1 MADSSSR
8 PSSGKATPTPS
19 SPREGDLD
27 TIEGQSH
34 PRDGTLPQAE
44 DKPINANW
52 GDESQKKPIKTKPKL
67 EKQPPRYSEGASHK
81 REERVV
87 TPPPFSDS
95 EEPVFHTPSGPR
107 QGNPQQPNELWEP
120 KPRPEYLEIL
130 ANPIDKFWSETEED
144 SERHR
149 RRPVFRPRD
158 IARRESVEL
167 CAIHCNKDY
176 TKYEP
181 IRLRSPSYICPKL
194 NRTHS
199 ATFYIDPK
207 ILPLAFIE
215 AACMD
220 LRRAHAAGEITA
232 EISEKRKQRS
242 RKRGAPDPIRT
253 PSSGSDSD
261 DDWRPFRDSK
271 SLDSPSDSLV
281 TSIDSSLESDDSSE
295 NPSSRSSSWSN
306 SSSSSE
312 ANRNNKDR
320 KPSQSSEDSSYD
332 SGDQSPLNNY
342 KKYKKKSRK
351 TLKSATRTPSPASVD
366 SGESLPAHKPLVP
379 IGPATPTDVI
389 RGLPPNSTPENKDS
403 ESDDSDMATTTQDL
417 VDTLTKTLKEINQSP
432 AIPLPIFKGKK
443 GEDPEDH
450 ILKVEDYFT
459 LHSIE
464 DTSEK
469 IKRFKTTLCEIA
481 RKWVDTLDLKI
492 VTKWDSKKPRDKHA
506 ALKQLFLQRF
516 AKEGRTLESAYDA
529 WKTLSFDPA
538 KEDIEQF
545 IAKVRNLA
553 RKLGYNKDAQLMAVK
568 NVLPRDV
575 YGICMTQNDLGEL
588 EKFLVQLFSNPKMRE
603 AVPGPAVVS
612 SEPGVFSI
620 GQHVDNRVVGATSAE
635 LDKIRH
641 DMNSMQ
647 VRFNNMSATDTRDK
661 LPKKPWKPE
670 VTPPRRRGGSN
681 RGRGRR
687 GFSSSRRDDQ
697 GRNNSGNG
705 QNTQN
710 NEQRLKNNGF
720 RSRGQY
726 RESRRGQFRGRGR
739 GQARFDK
746 SPNVRRPRV
755 ASKTVDKDQMR
766 CHYCNEPGHF
776 IRECQKRSRDEGGS
790 QRFSGLNSEYYDDE
804 YSYDDDYRDYEEEYE
819 DDVFASLNA

>member
-1 MADSSSR
+1 M
-8 PSSGKATPTPS
+8 
-19 SPREGDLD
+19 
-27 TIEGQSH
+27 
-34 PRDGTLPQAE
+34 
-44 DKPINANW
+44 
-52 GDESQKKPIKTKPKL
+52 
-67 EKQPPRYSEGASHK
+67 
-81 REERVV
+81 
-87 TPPPFSDS
+87 
-95 EEPVFHTPSGPR
+95 
-107 QGNPQQPNELWEP
+107 
-120 KPRPEYLEIL
+120 EIL
-130 ANPIDKFWSETEED
+130 TNPIDKFWSETEED
-144 SERHR
+144 SELHR
-149 RRPVFRPRD
+149 RQPVSRPRN
-158 IARRESVEL
+158 IERRESIEL
-167 CAIHCNKDY
+167 CAIHYDEDY

-181 IRLRSPSYICPKL
+181 IRLKSPSYVYPKV
-194 NRTHS
+194 NRAHS

-207 ILPLAFIE
+207 VLPLAFIN
-215 AACMD
+215 AAYID
-220 LRRAHAAGEITA
+220 LRRAHTAGEITA

-242 RKRGAPDPIRT
+242 RKRGTPDPLRT

-271 SLDSPSDSLV
+271 SLDSPSDSSV
-281 TSIDSSLESDDSSE
+281 TSIDSSLESDDSR
-295 NPSSRSSSWSN
+295 SRSSSWSD
-306 SSSSSE
+306 SSSSSK
-312 ANRNNKDR
+312 ANRKSKDR
-320 KPSQSSEDSSYD
+320 KSSQSSDDSSDESSY
-332 SGDQSPLNNY
+332 QSPLNNY

-351 TLKSATRTPSPASVD
+351 TPKIAIRTPSPASVD
-366 SGESLPAHKPLVP
+366 SRESTPAHKPLVP
-379 IGPATPTDVI
+379 IGPIAPTDVI
-389 RGLPPNSTPENKDS
+389 LGLTPNSTPENKDS
-403 ESDDSDMATTTQDL
+403 ENDDSDMATTTQDL
-417 VDTLTKTLKEINQSP
+417 VDTLTKMLREINQSP
-432 AIPLPIFKGKK
+432 AVPLPIFKGKK

-464 DTSEK
+464 DASEK
-469 IKRFKTTLCEIA
+469 IKRFKTTLCEVA
-481 RKWVDTLDLKI
+481 RKWVDTLDFKI
-492 VTKWDSKKPRDKHA
+492 VTKWESKKPRDKHA

-516 AKEGRTLESAYDA
+516 VKEGRTLESAYDA

-687 GFSSSRRDDQ
+687 GSVSSRRDDQ
-697 GRNNSGNG
+697 RRNGIGNG
-705 QNTQN
+705 RNTQN
-710 NEQRLKNNGF
+710 NEQRFKNNGF
-720 RSRGQY
+720 RRRGQF
-726 RESRRGQFRGRGR
+726 RESLRGQFRGRGGGR
-739 GQARFDK
+739 GRFDK
-746 SPNVRRPRV
+746 SPNVKRPRV

-776 IRECQKRSRDEGGS
+776 MRECQKHSRDEGGS
-790 QRFSGLNSEYYDDE
+790 QCFSGLNSEYYDDE
-804 YSYDDDYRDYEEEYE
+804 SDYDDDYEDYEEEYE
-819 DDVFASLNA
+819 EDVFASLNA

>member
-1 MADSSSR
+1 MD
-8 PSSGKATPTPS
+8 P
-19 SPREGDLD
+19 
-27 TIEGQSH
+27 IEDQSH
-34 PRDGTLPQAE
+34 PSDGTLPQSE
-44 DKPINANW
+44 DKQLNADW
-52 GDESQKKPIKTKPKL
+52 GDESKKKPIKTKPKS
-67 EKQPPRYSEGASHK
+67 EKQPPKYSEGASHK

-87 TPPPFSDS
+87 TPPPFNDS
-95 EEPVFHTPSGPR
+95 EEPVFHTPTGPR
-107 QGNPQQPNELWEP
+107 QGNPQQPSELWEP

-130 ANPIDKFWSETEED
+130 TNPIDKFWSETEED
-144 SERHR
+144 SALHR
-149 RRPVFRPRD
+149 WRPVFRPRN
-158 IARRESVEL
+158 IERRESVEL
-167 CAIHCNKDY
+167 CAIHCDEDY

-181 IRLRSPSYICPKL
+181 IRLNSPSYVCPKV

-207 ILPLAFIE
+207 VLPLAFID
-215 AACMD
+215 AACID

-242 RKRGAPDPIRT
+242 RKRGAPDPLRT

-271 SLDSPSDSLV
+271 VDSPSDSSV
-281 TSIDSSLESDDSSE
+281 TSIDSSLESDDSSD
-295 NPSSRSSSWSN
+295 NSRSRSSSWSN
-306 SSSSSE
+306 SSSSSK
-312 ANRNNKDR
+312 ANRKSKDR
-320 KPSQSSEDSSYD
+320 KSSQSSEDSSDNSSY
-332 SGDQSPLNNY
+332 QSPLNNY

-351 TLKSATRTPSPASVD
+351 TLKSDTRTPSPASVD
-366 SGESLPAHKPLVP
+366 GGESTPAHKPIVP
-379 IGPATPTDVI
+379 IGPTAPTDVI
-389 RGLPPNSTPENKDS
+389 LELPPNSTLENKDS
-403 ESDDSDMATTTQDL
+403 ENEDSDMATTTQDL
-417 VDTLTKTLKEINQSP
+417 VDTLTKMLKEINQSP
-432 AIPLPIFKGKK
+432 AVPLPIFKGKK

-464 DTSEK
+464 DASEK

-481 RKWVDTLDLKI
+481 RKWVDMLDFKI
-492 VTKWDSKKPRDKHA
+492 VMKWESKKPRDKHA

-516 AKEGRTLESAYDA
+516 AKEGRTLESTYDA

-575 YGICMTQNDLGEL
+575 YGICMTQNDLSEL

-603 AVPGPAVVS
+603 VVPGPAAVS

-620 GQHVDNRVVGATSAE
+620 GQHVDNCVVGATSGE

-670 VTPPRRRGGSN
+670 VTPPRRRGGYN
-681 RGRGRR
+681 RGRGRC
-687 GFSSSRRDDQ
+687 GFSSSRRDD
-697 GRNNSGNG
+697 
-705 QNTQN
+705 
-710 NEQRLKNNGF
+710 
-720 RSRGQY
+720 
-726 RESRRGQFRGRGR
+726 
-739 GQARFDK
+739 
-746 SPNVRRPRV
+746 
-755 ASKTVDKDQMR
+755 
-766 CHYCNEPGHF
+766 
-776 IRECQKRSRDEGGS
+776 
-790 QRFSGLNSEYYDDE
+790 
-804 YSYDDDYRDYEEEYE
+804 
-819 DDVFASLNA
+819 

>member
-19 SPREGDLD
+19 SSGEGDLD
-27 TIEGQSH
+27 PIEDQSH
-34 PRDGTLPQAE
+34 PSDGTLPQTE
-44 DKPINANW
+44 DKQLNADW
-52 GDESQKKPIKTKPKL
+52 GDESQKKTIKTKPKS
-67 EKQPPRYSEGASHK
+67 EKQPPKYSEGASHK

-87 TPPPFSDS
+87 TPPPFNDS
-95 EEPVFHTPSGPR
+95 EEPLFQTPTGPR
-107 QGNPQQPNELWEP
+107 QGNPRQPSELWEP
-120 KPRPEYLEIL
+120 KPRSGYLEIL
-130 ANPIDKFWSETEED
+130 TNPIDKFWSETEED
-144 SERHR
+144 SELHR
-149 RRPVFRPRD
+149 WQPVSRPRN
-158 IARRESVEL
+158 IERRESIEL
-167 CAIHCNKDY
+167 CAIHYDEDY

-181 IRLRSPSYICPKL
+181 IRLKSPSYVYPKV
-194 NRTHS
+194 NRAHS

-207 ILPLAFIE
+207 VLPLAFIN
-215 AACMD
+215 AAYID
-220 LRRAHAAGEITA
+220 LRRAHTAGEITA

-242 RKRGAPDPIRT
+242 RKRGTPDPLRT

-261 DDWRPFRDSK
+261 DDWRPFHDSK
-271 SLDSPSDSLV
+271 SLDSPSDSSV
-281 TSIDSSLESDDSSE
+281 TSIDSSLESDDSR
-295 NPSSRSSSWSN
+295 SRSSSWSD
-306 SSSSSE
+306 SSSSSK
-312 ANRNNKDR
+312 ANRKSKDR
-320 KPSQSSEDSSYD
+320 KSSQSSDDSSDNSSY
-332 SGDQSPLNNY
+332 QSPLNNY

-351 TLKSATRTPSPASVD
+351 TPKIAIRTPSPASVD
-366 SGESLPAHKPLVP
+366 SRESTPAHKLLVP
-379 IGPATPTDVI
+379 IGPIAPTDVI
-389 RGLPPNSTPENKDS
+389 LGLTPNSTPENKDS
-403 ESDDSDMATTTQDL
+403 ENDDSDMATTTQDL
-417 VDTLTKTLKEINQSP
+417 VDTLTKMLREINQSP
-432 AIPLPIFKGKK
+432 AVPLPIFKGKK

-464 DTSEK
+464 DASEK
-469 IKRFKTTLCEIA
+469 IKRFKTMLCEVA
-481 RKWVDTLDLKI
+481 RKWVDTLDFKI
-492 VTKWDSKKPRDKHA
+492 VTKWESKKPRDKHA

-516 AKEGRTLESAYDA
+516 VKEGRTLESAYDA

-687 GFSSSRRDDQ
+687 RSVSSRRDDQ
-697 GRNNSGNG
+697 RRNGIGNG

-710 NEQRLKNNGF
+710 NEQRFKNNGF
-720 RSRGQY
+720 RRRGQF
-726 RESRRGQFRGRGR
+726 RESLRGQFRGRGGGR
-739 GQARFDK
+739 GRFDK
-746 SPNVRRPRV
+746 SPNVKHPRV

-776 IRECQKRSRDEGGS
+776 MRECQKRSRDEGGS
-790 QRFSGLNSEYYDDE
+790 QCFSGLNSEYYDDE
-804 YSYDDDYRDYEEEYE
+804 SDYDDDYEDYEEEYE
-819 DDVFASLNA
+819 EDVFASLNA

>member
-1 MADSSSR
+1 M
-8 PSSGKATPTPS
+8 
-19 SPREGDLD
+19 D
-27 TIEGQSH
+27 TIEDQSH
-34 PRDGTLPQAE
+34 PSDGTLPQAE
-44 DKPINANW
+44 DKPIDTNW
-52 GDESQKKPIKTKPKL
+52 GDESQKKPIKTKPKSG
-67 EKQPPRYSEGASHK
+67 KQPPKYSEGASHK
-81 REERVV
+81 KEEKVV
-87 TPPPFSDS
+87 TPPPFDES
-95 EEPVFHTPSGPR
+95 EEPVFHTPTGPR
-107 QGNPQQPNELWEP
+107 QENPQQPSDHWEP
-120 KPRPEYLEIL
+120 KPSPEYLEIL
-130 ANPIDKFWSETEED
+130 TNPIDKFWSEAEED
-144 SERHR
+144 SEIHR
-149 RRPVFRPRD
+149 RRPVLHPRD
-158 IARRESVEL
+158 IERRESVEL
-167 CAIHCNKDY
+167 CAIHCDKDY

-181 IRLRSPSYICPKL
+181 IRLNSPSYKCPKL
-194 NRTHS
+194 NRTYS

-207 ILPLAFIE
+207 ALPLAFID
-215 AACMD
+215 AACVD

-366 SGESLPAHKPLVP
+366 SGESIPAHKPLVP
-379 IGPATPTDVI
+379 IGPTTPTDVI

-464 DTSEK
+464 DASEK

-670 VTPPRRRGGSN
+670 VTPPTRK
-681 RGRGRR
+681 
-687 GFSSSRRDDQ
+687 
-697 GRNNSGNG
+697 
-705 QNTQN
+705 
-710 NEQRLKNNGF
+710 E
-720 RSRGQY
+720 
-726 RESRRGQFRGRGR
+726 
-739 GQARFDK
+739 
-746 SPNVRRPRV
+746 
-755 ASKTVDKDQMR
+755 
-766 CHYCNEPGHF
+766 
-776 IRECQKRSRDEGGS
+776 
-790 QRFSGLNSEYYDDE
+790 
-804 YSYDDDYRDYEEEYE
+804 
-819 DDVFASLNA
+819 

>member
-8 PSSGKATPTPS
+8 PSSGKATPTHS

-27 TIEGQSH
+27 TIEDQSH
-34 PRDGTLPQAE
+34 PSDGTLPRAE
-44 DKPINANW
+44 DKPIDANW
-52 GDESQKKPIKTKPKL
+52 GDGSQNKPTKTKPKS
-67 EKQPPRYSEGASHK
+67 ESQSPRYSEGASYK

-87 TPPPFSDS
+87 IPPPFNDS
-95 EEPVFHTPSGPR
+95 EEPVFHTPTGPR
-107 QGNPQQPNELWEP
+107 QGNPQQPSELWEP

-130 ANPIDKFWSETEED
+130 TNPIDKFWSETEED
-144 SERHR
+144 SKLHR
-149 RRPVFRPRD
+149 RRPVFRPRN
-158 IARRESVEL
+158 IERRESVEL
-167 CAIHCNKDY
+167 CAIHCDEDY

-181 IRLRSPSYICPKL
+181 IRLNSPSYVYPKV

-207 ILPLAFIE
+207 VLPLAFIN
-215 AACMD
+215 AAYID
-220 LRRAHAAGEITA
+220 LRRAHTAGEITA

-242 RKRGAPDPIRT
+242 RKRGIPDPLRT
-253 PSSGSDSD
+253 PSSRSDLD
-261 DDWRPFRDSK
+261 DDWRPFHDSK
-271 SLDSPSDSLV
+271 LLDSPSDSLV
-281 TSIDSSLESDDSSE
+281 TSIDSSLESDDSSD
-295 NPSSRSSSWSN
+295 NPRSRSSSWSN

-312 ANRNNKDR
+312 ANRKSKD
-320 KPSQSSEDSSYD
+320 KKSSQSSEDSSDD
-332 SGDQSPLNNY
+332 SSYQSPLNNY

-351 TLKSATRTPSPASVD
+351 TLKSATRTPSLASVD
-366 SGESLPAHKPLVP
+366 SGKSTPAHKPLVP
-379 IGPATPTDVI
+379 IGPTAPTDVI
-389 RGLPPNSTPENKDS
+389 GGLPPNSTLENKDS
-403 ESDDSDMATTTQDL
+403 ENDDSDMATTTQDL
-417 VDTLTKTLKEINQSP
+417 VDTLTKTLREINQSP
-432 AIPLPIFKGKK
+432 AVPLPIFKGKK

-464 DTSEK
+464 DASEK

-481 RKWVDTLDLKI
+481 RKWVDTLDFKI
-492 VTKWDSKKPRDKHA
+492 VTKWESKKPRDKHA

-647 VRFNNMSATDTRDK
+647 VRFNNMLATDTRDK

-687 GFSSSRRDDQ
+687 GFSSSCRDDQ
-697 GRNNSGNG
+697 GRNSIGNG

-710 NEQRLKNNGF
+710 NEQRFKNNRF

-726 RESRRGQFRGRGR
+726 RESHRGQFRGQGRGR
-739 GQARFDK
+739 ARFDK

-804 YSYDDDYRDYEEEYE
+804 YSYDDDYRDCEEEYE

>member
-1 MADSSSR
+1 MADSLSR

-19 SPREGDLD
+19 SPGEGDLD
-27 TIEGQSH
+27 PIEDQSH
-34 PRDGTLPQAE
+34 PSVGTLPQTE
-44 DKPINANW
+44 DKQLNADW
-52 GDESQKKPIKTKPKL
+52 GDESKKKPIKTKPKS
-67 EKQPPRYSEGASHK
+67 EKQPPKYSEGASHK

-87 TPPPFSDS
+87 TPPPFNDS
-95 EEPVFHTPSGPR
+95 EEPVFHTPTGPR
-107 QGNPQQPNELWEP
+107 QGNPQQPSELWEP

-130 ANPIDKFWSETEED
+130 TNPIDKFWSETEED
-144 SERHR
+144 SELHR
-149 RRPVFRPRD
+149 RRPVFRPRN
-158 IARRESVEL
+158 IERGESVEL
-167 CAIHCNKDY
+167 CAIHCDEDY

-181 IRLRSPSYICPKL
+181 IRLNSPSYVCPKV

-207 ILPLAFIE
+207 VLPLAFID
-215 AACMD
+215 AACID
-220 LRRAHAAGEITA
+220 LRRAHAAGEITV

-242 RKRGAPDPIRT
+242 RKRGAPDPLRT

-271 SLDSPSDSLV
+271 VDSPSDSSV
-281 TSIDSSLESDDSSE
+281 TSIDSSLESDDSSD
-295 NPSSRSSSWSN
+295 NSRSRSSSWSN
-306 SSSSSE
+306 SSSSSK
-312 ANRNNKDR
+312 ANRKSKDR
-320 KPSQSSEDSSYD
+320 KSSQSSEDSSDD
-332 SGDQSPLNNY
+332 SSYQSPLNNY

-366 SGESLPAHKPLVP
+366 GRESTPAHKPIVP
-379 IGPATPTDVI
+379 IGPTAPTDVI
-389 RGLPPNSTPENKDS
+389 LELPPNSTLENKDS
-403 ESDDSDMATTTQDL
+403 ENEDSDMATTTQDL

-432 AIPLPIFKGKK
+432 AVPLPIFKGKK

-464 DTSEK
+464 DASEK

-481 RKWVDTLDLKI
+481 RKWVDTLDFKI
-492 VTKWDSKKPRDKHA
+492 VTKWESKKPRDKHA

-575 YGICMTQNDLGEL
+575 YGICMTQNDLSEL

-603 AVPGPAVVS
+603 AVPGPAAVS
-612 SEPGVFSI
+612 SKPGVFSI
-620 GQHVDNRVVGATSAE
+620 GQHMDNRVVGVTSGE

-697 GRNNSGNG
+697 RRNNIGNG

-710 NEQRLKNNGF
+710 NEQRFKNNGF

-726 RESRRGQFRGRGR
+726 RESHRGQFRGRGR
-739 GQARFDK
+739 GRARFDK
-746 SPNVRRPRV
+746 K
-755 ASKTVDKDQMR
+755 SK
-766 CHYCNEPGHF
+766 C
-776 IRECQKRSRDEGGS
+776 
-790 QRFSGLNSEYYDDE
+790 
-804 YSYDDDYRDYEEEYE
+804 
-819 DDVFASLNA
+819 

>member
-19 SPREGDLD
+19 SPGEGDLD
-27 TIEGQSH
+27 PIEDQSH
-34 PRDGTLPQAE
+34 PGDGTLPQTE
-44 DKPINANW
+44 DKQLNADW
-52 GDESQKKPIKTKPKL
+52 GDESKKKPIKTKPKS
-67 EKQPPRYSEGASHK
+67 EKQPPKYSEGALHK

-87 TPPPFSDS
+87 TPPPFNDS
-95 EEPVFHTPSGPR
+95 EEPVFHTPTGPR
-107 QGNPQQPNELWEP
+107 QGNPQQPSELWEP

-130 ANPIDKFWSETEED
+130 TNPIDKFWSETEEG
-144 SERHR
+144 SELYR
-149 RRPVFRPRD
+149 RRPVFRPRN
-158 IARRESVEL
+158 IERRESVEL
-167 CAIHCNKDY
+167 CAIHCDEDY

-181 IRLRSPSYICPKL
+181 IRLNSPSYVCPKV

-207 ILPLAFIE
+207 VLPLAFID
-215 AACMD
+215 AACID
-220 LRRAHAAGEITA
+220 LRRAHAAGEITV

-242 RKRGAPDPIRT
+242 RKRGAPDPLRT

-271 SLDSPSDSLV
+271 VDSPSDSSV
-281 TSIDSSLESDDSSE
+281 TSIDSSLESDDSSD
-295 NPSSRSSSWSN
+295 NSRSRSSSWSN
-306 SSSSSE
+306 SSSSSK
-312 ANRNNKDR
+312 ANWKSKDR
-320 KPSQSSEDSSYD
+320 KSSQSSEDSSDD
-332 SGDQSPLNNY
+332 SSYQSPLNNY

-366 SGESLPAHKPLVP
+366 GGESTPAHKPIVP
-379 IGPATPTDVI
+379 IGPTAPTDVI
-389 RGLPPNSTPENKDS
+389 LELPPNSTLENKDS
-403 ESDDSDMATTTQDL
+403 ENEDSDMATTTQDL

-432 AIPLPIFKGKK
+432 AVPLPIFKGKK

-464 DTSEK
+464 DASEK

-481 RKWVDTLDLKI
+481 RKWADMLDFKI
-492 VTKWDSKKPRDKHA
+492 VTKWESKKPRDKHA

-516 AKEGRTLESAYDA
+516 AKEGRTLESVYDA
-529 WKTLSFDPA
+529 WKMLSFDPA

-575 YGICMTQNDLGEL
+575 YGICMTQNDLSEL

-603 AVPGPAVVS
+603 VVPGPAAVS
-612 SEPGVFSI
+612 SKPGVFSI
-620 GQHVDNRVVGATSAE
+620 GQHVDNRVVGATSGE

-670 VTPPRRRGGSN
+670 VTPPRRRRGSN
-681 RGRGRR
+681 RGRGRC

-697 GRNNSGNG
+697 RRNSIGNG

-710 NEQRLKNNGF
+710 NEQRFKNNGF

-726 RESRRGQFRGRGR
+726 RESHRGQFRG
-739 GQARFDK
+739 
-746 SPNVRRPRV
+746 
-755 ASKTVDKDQMR
+755 
-766 CHYCNEPGHF
+766 
-776 IRECQKRSRDEGGS
+776 
-790 QRFSGLNSEYYDDE
+790 
-804 YSYDDDYRDYEEEYE
+804 
-819 DDVFASLNA
+819 